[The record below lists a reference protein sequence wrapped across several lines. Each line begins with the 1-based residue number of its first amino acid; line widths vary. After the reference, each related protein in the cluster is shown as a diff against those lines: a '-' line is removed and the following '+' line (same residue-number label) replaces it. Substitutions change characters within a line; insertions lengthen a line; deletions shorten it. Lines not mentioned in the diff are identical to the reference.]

1 MSPRSVYTSEAGA
14 LTLADNVKSIIH
26 IYHDDLDLEYFET
39 DDTQSSIDI
48 ELQYQLKMITLW
60 IYMSIPLTMMSRGE
74 SPSSAVARR
83 HNDEKSLVDLFD
95 ADYFLNLA
103 LALDV
108 DYPKSLDESLNNE
121 CGVR

>member
-1 MSPRSVYTSEAGA
+1 MGQDSDIVNK
-14 LTLADNVKSIIH
+14 LVQKSIIH

-74 SPSSAVARR
+74 SSSSAVARK
-83 HNDEKSLVDLFD
+83 HNDEKSLVDLFG

-108 DYPKSLDESLNNE
+108 DCPKSLDESLNNE